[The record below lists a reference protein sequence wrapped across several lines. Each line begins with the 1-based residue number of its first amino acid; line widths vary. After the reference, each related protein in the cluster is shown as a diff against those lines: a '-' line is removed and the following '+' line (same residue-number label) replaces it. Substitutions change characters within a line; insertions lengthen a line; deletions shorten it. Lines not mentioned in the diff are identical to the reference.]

1 MVGPVAGLG
10 LGADD
15 CLSEAFAFAELV
27 ARLRALA
34 RRARLALPPA
44 PVRGQLRLDPARWQ
58 ATRFGGGLA
67 LSPREFAVL
76 GLPPPALGALV
87 FIGQLLD
94 GPGARRP
101 NPFGQTVNVTVS
113 RLLRKP
119 GGAATDRD
127 GGPGALGRE
136 APHQPLGRLVYRLV
150 VRPCA
155 RCSADWSTGRP

>member
-76 GLPPPALGALV
+76 GLPPPALGAVV
-87 FIGQLLD
+87 FIGQLLERAW
-94 GPGARRP
+94 GE
-101 NPFGQTVNVTVS
+101 
-113 RLLRKP
+113 
-119 GGAATDRD
+119 AA
-127 GGPGALGRE
+127 
-136 APHQPLGRLVYRLV
+136 QPLR
-150 VRPCA
+150 
-155 RCSADWSTGRP
+155 ADRERDREPPAAQAGGSRH